1 MSFSDLYRS
10 TDVVLSSG
18 YYVAGKSGGSGS
30 WRGVLGNNGLSGKVY
45 FEISVTTYD
54 GLLWLGIGTL
64 AAAMNASPATGGA
77 GTAYVYAS
85 DAYKGNGAS
94 AVSYGATYAG
104 GDVIGVAFD
113 ATTGSIWF
121 AKNNT
126 WQASGNPATGANPA
140 YTGITGSFF
149 PLASMSGTAGSVT
162 VTIKDNGSQTYSPP
176 SGFTALNGPAYS
188 PPHAAFS
195 GAAVTLATT
204 SQGELLLFPLLNS
217 AATTGDATSIG
228 AVMAHLQLRA
238 SFGSEAVISS
248 GSIGVGESIQGV
260 TATGPVTSLGQI
272 AVRRRVT
279 ANITLPPLISVGA
292 CILRPK
298 ISGGASTG
306 AATSFGQIAVR
317 RRVTANITL
326 PALASVGACKL
337 RHKISGAATTGP
349 VTSSSF
355 YAPAYVYHPD
365 HDAFTEYT
373 NFGFNSYARIGGNY
387 FAASNSGLY
396 RLEGEADAGAPI
408 AAHVLTGMLDFGG
421 HTMSRTPRVYFDFS
435 GDSGLAVSV
444 YTSIDGLRR
453 TEAFALSLSAAPVD
467 RSACLPLGRGLPS
480 HFWQYRVSNV
490 SGGDLEF
497 TRCAPHVIPLTRSV

>member
-1 MSFSDLYRS
+1 MSFSDSYRS

-64 AAAMNASPATGGA
+64 AAAMNASPATGGS

-279 ANITLPPLISVGA
+279 ANITLP
-292 CILRPK
+292 
-298 ISGGASTG
+298 
-306 AATSFGQIAVR
+306 
-317 RRVTANITL
+317 
-326 PALASVGACKL
+326 ALASVGACKL

>member
-1 MSFSDLYRS
+1 MSFSDFYRS

-45 FEISVTTYD
+45 FEISVTTYN

-298 ISGGASTG
+298 ISG
-306 AATSFGQIAVR
+306 
-317 RRVTANITL
+317 
-326 PALASVGACKL
+326 
-337 RHKISGAATTGP
+337 AATTGP